1 MKNFIKDVIIS
12 IIIMFIFFYA
22 LIGSW
27 LQESYKLSPV
37 TAEEMLEVQND

>member
-12 IIIMFIFFYA
+12 IVIMLIFFYA

-27 LQESYKLSPV
+27 LQESYKLCPV
-37 TAEEMLEVQND
+37 TEEEIMEVQND